1 MADKLR
7 IKEIVVVEG
16 RYDKIALSNILD
28 ATILTT
34 DGFSIFHKGEKR
46 EYLRRLGAER
56 GVILLTDSDGGG
68 KQIRAFLTGLFPP
81 QSVEHLYI
89 PCIAGKEG
97 RKKQRSK
104 QGLLGV
110 EGMSADTLRELF
122 APFATDGDA
131 QNLTPVTKTD
141 LYVWGLLGGTGSS
154 EKRARLCQH
163 LGLPPLTST
172 ALAQTL
178 SILLGK
184 EKAEEVAC
192 SLYENT
198 QMK

>member
-1 MADKLR
+1 MTDKIHIREL
-7 IKEIVVVEG
+7 VVVEG

-46 EYLRRLGAER
+46 EYLRKLGTER

-81 QSVEHLYI
+81 ASVKHLYI
-89 PCIAGKEG
+89 PQIEGKEG

-110 EGMSADTLRELF
+110 EGMDSNTLRALF
-122 APFATDGDA
+122 APFASDA
-131 QNLTPVTKTD
+131 VAETFTPVTKTD
-141 LYVWGLLGGTGSS
+141 LFLWGLLGGNSSS
-154 EKRARLCQH
+154 EKRTRLCQH
-163 LGLPPLTST
+163 LGLPSLTSN
-172 ALAQTL
+172 ALAQAL
-178 SILLGK
+178 SLLYGR
-184 EKAEEVAC
+184 EKAEEMVKA
-192 SLYENT
+192 LFEKT
-198 QMK
+198 E

>member
-1 MADKLR
+1 MTDKIQIREL
-7 IKEIVVVEG
+7 VVVEG
-16 RYDKIALSNILD
+16 RYDKIALSNIID

-46 EYLRRLGAER
+46 EYLRKLGAER

-81 QSVEHLYI
+81 ASVKHLYI
-89 PCIAGKEG
+89 PQIAGKEG

-122 APFATDGDA
+122 APFATDA
-131 QNLTPVTKTD
+131 PVQHLTPVTKTD
-141 LYVWGLLGGTGSS
+141 LYVWGLLGGDGSS
-154 EKRARLCQH
+154 EKRARLCQY
-163 LGLPPLTST
+163 LGLPSLTSN
-172 ALAQTL
+172 ALAQGL
-178 SILLGK
+178 SLLYGK
-184 EKAEEVAC
+184 EKIEEIIK
-192 SLYENT
+192 E
-198 QMK
+198 MF